1 MPEIDSRRADHEQ
14 GSGPVG
20 RALRVALGVLLL
32 ASIATFYVS
41 GSGQFV
47 LASAAVGVGLI
58 IVYIVLRAVVGGRR
72 AGVGPW
78 LGSVIA
84 LVPLVSVY
92 VLGPGGGVIFG
103 AGEGQLGALT
113 FLGVSLILAGLRADS
128 GCEVMALPNALFGKR
143 SDLACLVFSPVD
155 RLERRW
161 RRGSRAP

>member
-1 MPEIDSRRADHEQ
+1 MPEIDSRLADHPQ
-14 GSGPVG
+14 RSGPVG
-20 RALRVALGVLLL
+20 RALRLALGVLLL
-32 ASIATFYVS
+32 ASIGRFYVS

-58 IVYIVLRAVVGGRR
+58 IVYIVLRAVFSDRR
-72 AGVGPW
+72 AGMAPW

-84 LVPLVSVY
+84 LVPLISVY
-92 VLGPGGGVIFG
+92 VLGAGGGLIFG

-113 FLGVSLILAGLRADS
+113 FLGVSLVLAGLRRDS
-128 GCEVMALPNALFGKR
+128 GCEVMALPNALIGNK

-161 RRGSRAP
+161 RHGSGAP

>member
-58 IVYIVLRAVVGGRR
+58 IVYIGLRAVVGRR

-92 VLGPGGGVIFG
+92 VLGAGGGVIFG

-128 GCEVMALPNALFGKR
+128 GCEVMALPNALSGKR